1 MDKKAINEQLKY
13 KRIELKA
20 RLWTG
25 CLPADLEK
33 WKMYGFS
40 LRPGLKVQLFMTE
53 RFKFNINFFTLLN
66 RLQMYLPTR
75 FH

>member
-33 WKMYGFS
+33 WKMVLVCGQDWKHSS
-40 LRPGLKVQLFMTE
+40 LWLRGLNSILIF
-53 RFKFNINFFTLLN
+53 LL
-66 RLQMYLPTR
+66 Y
-75 FH
+75 